1 MRKFW
6 SLVKKEWHMYK
17 AWPIIFFIV
26 GAVSIGLLPMFEGRF
41 IHVNIAKEEF
51 RIGLLFLG
59 LLLIGSVMPWQFL
72 FSIRRGS
79 KEKELWLH
87 NSSPITVLI
96 GAKLFYTVA
105 WTTLIS
111 AFYTFFFHWTTGIID
126 GSTGEI
132 IWLQGLVVSIIFLLG
147 ILTSVVA
154 LLFYA
159 VYIQLK
165 RYIRYGSVIITGM
178 LFGLFLFAIDKIAT
192 SSLYDKLL
200 IHGEIPLTFL
210 EKNMP
215 VFTSEDV
222 LVNFYSLYIV
232 EELAMWLVMAIC
244 FIAASKWIERVITR

>member
-1 MRKFW
+1 M
-6 SLVKKEWHMYK
+6 
-17 AWPIIFFIV
+17 
-26 GAVSIGLLPMFEGRF
+26 GLLPMFEGRF
-41 IHVNIAKEEF
+41 IHINIAKEEF

-87 NSSPITVLI
+87 NSSPITALI

>member
-17 AWPIIFFIV
+17 AWPIIFLIV
-26 GAVSIGLLPMFEGRF
+26 GTVSIGLLPMFEGRF
-41 IHVNIAKEEF
+41 INVNIQKEEL

-59 LLLIGSVMPWQFL
+59 LLLIGGVIPWQFL
-72 FSIRRGS
+72 FSIRRGV
-79 KEKELWLH
+79 KQKALWLH

-96 GAKLFYTVA
+96 GAKLFYTVV
-105 WTTLIS
+105 WTTLAS
-111 AFYTFFFHWTTGIID
+111 AFYTSFYHWTTGIIE

-132 IWLQGLVVSIIFLLG
+132 LWLQGLVVSIILLLG

-165 RYIRYGSVIITGM
+165 RYIRYGSVIVTGM
-178 LFGLFLFAIDKIAT
+178 LFGLFLFAIEKIT
-192 SSLYDKLL
+192 DSPLYDKLL
-200 IHGEIPLTFL
+200 LHGEIPLTFL

-215 VFTSEDV
+215 VVTSEAL

-232 EELAMWLVMAIC
+232 EELAMWSLLVIC
-244 FIAASKWIERVITR
+244 FIAASKWIERVVTR